1 VKGAK
6 KSNRQEQLHR
16 LLNHHSRMLSEA
28 AIRSDGEIS
37 ESKLLMLERLARLIE
52 IQKASKPPTPH
63 IRWPVITL
71 LAVTLVI
78 VSLLLF
84 ARVSSTEIEMD
95 LSLSEVSFRLPQLQ
109 VLTDEMQLSSLGLSG
124 TDEIQLPRSETTD
137 AEVFRASDG
146 SGSAIRLT
154 PLLSDAH
161 PASVTL
167 AAIILPA
174 GTHCGLRPME
184 IPQQY
189 RLFIKGTAQDLQA
202 GVYGLIEIGQ
212 PGIPPKQLNF
222 LTPKSILFRSD
233 SSDIDLDINLLKG
246 AKNTFSR
253 QLLADSL
260 SFFHVDEHVNA
271 EQTIVR
277 RISTVLSGM
286 LYFESLGGKEYRLR
300 PGQELRFQFSDGE
313 IRTLEL
319 KDDRIAFEF
328 HGQVKGMTTGSDKS
342 QIGLMPTYLEWL
354 SARHGLSLLWGTT
367 LYIFGLILS
376 VVRWWK
382 TPSQSNKF

>member
-1 VKGAK
+1 
-6 KSNRQEQLHR
+6 
-16 LLNHHSRMLSEA
+16 MLSEE
-28 AIRSDGEIS
+28 AIRSDGEIP

-52 IQKASKPPTPH
+52 IQKASKPSTSQ

-84 ARVSSTEIEMD
+84 ARVSSTAIEMD
-95 LSLSEVSFRLPQLQ
+95 LSLSEVSFRLPQQQ
-109 VLTDEMQLSSLGLSG
+109 VLTDEMQLSSLGLLG

-137 AEVFRASDG
+137 AEGFRASDG

-154 PLLSDAH
+154 PILSDAH

-174 GTHCGLRPME
+174 GTHCGLRPTE

-202 GVYGLIEIGQ
+202 EVYGLIEIGQ

-342 QIGLMPTYLEWL
+342 QISLMPTYLEWL

-382 TPSQSNKF
+382 TPSSKQ